1 MKVINFIFLIT
12 KRYSH
17 LLMKYLIILFI
28 CISCSTYAQT
38 YNEQIAKHRAAYKA
52 DFIKETRSPL
62 KEDDLKN
69 VQFFEP
75 DSNYKVT
82 AKVKLLKNEKIFKM
96 PTYDGSSKEFIR
108 YAKVKFILND
118 KPLELTLYRNI
129 DLMVNPAYKN
139 LLFLPFTDETNNVT
153 TYGGGRYIDLELT
166 QIKRKKLEIDFNK
179 SYNPYCAYS
188 DGYRCPVP
196 PEENN
201 LTISVNAGE
210 KNYTGNKK
218 K

>member
-1 MKVINFIFLIT
+1 MKF
-12 KRYSH
+12 
-17 LLMKYLIILFI
+17 LIILLVLTSSSAF
-28 CISCSTYAQT
+28 AQT
-38 YNEQIAKHRAAYKA
+38 YNEQIAKHREEYKA

-62 KEDDLKN
+62 KENDLKN
-69 VQFFEP
+69 LHFFEP
-75 DSNYKVT
+75 DSNYRIT

-108 YAKVKFILND
+108 YAKVKFILNG

-139 LLFLPFTDETNNVT
+139 LLFLPFTDETNTIT
-153 TYGGGRYIDLELT
+153 TYGGGRYIDLDLT

-201 LTISVNAGE
+201 LTITIKAGE
-210 KNYTGNKK
+210 KNYTGIKK

>member
-1 MKVINFIFLIT
+1 
-12 KRYSH
+12 
-17 LLMKYLIILFI
+17 MKYLIILFI
-28 CISCSTYAQT
+28 CISSASFAQ
-38 YNEQIAKHRAAYKA
+38 NHKEQIAKHREAYKL

-62 KEDDLKN
+62 KENDLKN
-69 VQFFEP
+69 IHFFEP
-75 DSNYKVT
+75 DSNYRIT

-108 YAKVKFILND
+108 YAKANFILNG

-129 DLMVNPAYKN
+129 GLMVNPAYKN
-139 LLFLPFTDETNNVT
+139 LLFLPFTDETNTIT
-153 TYGGGRYIDLELT
+153 TYGGGRYIDLDLT

-196 PEENN
+196 PEEND
-201 LTISVNAGE
+201 LTIPINAGE
-210 KNYTGNKK
+210 KNYTGIKK

>member
-1 MKVINFIFLIT
+1 
-12 KRYSH
+12 
-17 LLMKYLIILFI
+17 MKYLFLLFI
-28 CISCSTYAQT
+28 CISSASFAQ
-38 YNEQIAKHRAAYKA
+38 NHKEQIAKHREAYKL

-62 KEDDLKN
+62 KENDLKN
-69 VQFFEP
+69 LHFFEP
-75 DSNYKVT
+75 DSNYKIT

-108 YAKVKFILND
+108 YAKANFILNG

-129 DLMVNPAYKN
+129 GLMVNPAYKN
-139 LLFLPFTDETNNVT
+139 LLFLPFTDETNTIT
-153 TYGGGRYIDLELT
+153 TYGGGRYIDLDLT

-196 PEENN
+196 PEEND
-201 LTISVNAGE
+201 LTIPINAGE
-210 KNYTGNKK
+210 KNYTGIKK

>member
-1 MKVINFIFLIT
+1 
-12 KRYSH
+12 
-17 LLMKYLIILFI
+17 MKYLIILFI
-28 CISCSTYAQT
+28 CISSASFAQT
-38 YNEQIAKHRAAYKA
+38 YNEQIAKHREEYKA

-62 KEDDLKN
+62 KENDLKN
-69 VQFFEP
+69 LHFFDP
-75 DSNYKVT
+75 DSNYRIT

-108 YAKVKFILND
+108 YAKANFTLNG

-139 LLFLPFTDETNNVT
+139 LLFLPFTDETNTIT
-153 TYGGGRYIDLELT
+153 TYGGGRYIDLDLT

-201 LTISVNAGE
+201 LTIAVNAGE
-210 KNYTGNKK
+210 KIYTGTKK